1 MKRNT
6 AIDIGRFFA
15 SFMVVCLHT
24 KFPIK
29 LLGPFVADIAK
40 FSVPFFLLTS
50 GFYLYDVEN
59 EKFKAKVKKS
69 IKKLLRILLEAS
81 LVYGTLRVL
90 KKYYFEIDISN
101 QHIRLFEFFVF
112 NDTKFTEH
120 LWYLFAVL
128 YVLIILLVISRVKR
142 LDLFLKL
149 APIYILIH
157 VVFCTLSRNYFED
170 PYLYELNWLATAMP
184 FISIGL
190 LIRKKKLFKSFKN
203 TYLLRSLIGFVFLI
217 FIEHYLFKLILGK
230 GPGVLSIFLFSI
242 TLFLFLAKNPKI
254 FHPKID
260 NFIANIG
267 KNHALDI
274 YIYHVLIRNIL
285 TLSGASLAL
294 NNSVVIFLLS
304 LLFSIALQSLK
315 SGTYCLKKRVK
326 IDKEIFKS

>member
-1 MKRNT
+1 VKRNT
-6 AIDIGRFFA
+6 SIDVGRFFA

-24 KFPIK
+24 KFPVK

-120 LWYLFAVL
+120 LWYLFAV
-128 YVLIILLVISRVKR
+128 